1 MFYKLV
7 VFLMIRLPPRSTR
20 TDTLFPY
27 TTLFR
32 SEYRGVAA
40 RDLQRMRTLAAAR
53 TCRSLQRAVD
63 CISETQRRSLTRE
76 PCADESLRSGFHER
90 QREEPWQRSPT
101 SNISGSRTSSKLSRI
116 SPREGAHS
124 TTADVPEDARDRSTS
139 TE

>member
-63 CISETQRRSLTRE
+63 RISERQGRSLTRA
-76 PCADESLRSGFHER
+76 PCADESLRSRFPER
-90 QREEPWQRSPT
+90 PREEPWSRSPT
-101 SNISGSRTSSKLSRI
+101 SSYDKASGGQECVRTFRY
-116 SPREGAHS
+116 RWS
-124 TTADVPEDARDRSTS
+124 TYHQKKQTRTPQQH
-139 TE
+139 